1 MTVTSSQSWLHLR
14 SQGWLRLRQRRPDD
28 GSRQHGS
35 PQQNSPQPG
44 SLQPGSRQ
52 HDPAV
57 RPPRVVV
64 PATAALLCAAAIVAV
79 APTAGSSARL
89 LAAQDDPN
97 ALTDIFLE
105 RTLTPRVVASEIES
119 ALAGGDAGLAASFL
133 ALARDRGVAVAP
145 ELVARVEDANTTRA
159 QAVHAARS
167 YVRGVVTGAPDDLA
181 GFAGTLTRD
190 LSGWGDV
197 DDVVTETGHARS
209 GEPVN
214 EVVLGLAC
222 VGLATTVATVIT
234 VGGAAP
240 VRAGVSLVKAAERT
254 GRLAGPLL
262 RWVTGSLRAA
272 VDSEKLEVALGKV
285 SVTAP
290 VESASVLRDAVKEA
304 VNVERLAGVTTLMGD
319 LGRIRASAG
328 TRAALEG
335 LKLSETPEEVARV
348 AKLAERQGS
357 KTSAI
362 LKLAGR
368 SAIVLTAVALNL
380 MGWTFSGLWLIIA
393 FLLAIKRSVERA
405 TARVVRWRRRRRQAP
420 REACATTAATLAA

>member
-1 MTVTSSQSWLHLR
+1 MTVKSSPMESSR
-14 SQGWLRLRQRRPDD
+14 VKASAGWLRLRRRD
-28 GSRQHGS
+28 GSRHH
-35 PQQNSPQPG
+35 
-44 SLQPGSRQ
+44 GSRQ
-52 HDPAV
+52 HDAAA
-57 RPPRVVV
+57 RPPRLAV
-64 PATAALLCAAAIVAV
+64 PAAAALLCAAATVAV
-79 APTAGSSARL
+79 LPMAGSSARL

-97 ALTDIFLE
+97 ALTDMFLE
-105 RTLTPRVVASEIES
+105 RTLTPKVVATEIES
-119 ALAGGDAGLAASFL
+119 ALAGGDAELAASFL

-145 ELVARVEDANTTRA
+145 ELAARVEDANTTRA
-159 QAVHAARS
+159 QAVHAVRS
-167 YVRGVVTGAPDDLA
+167 YVRGVVTGAPDDFA

-197 DDVVTETGHARS
+197 DDVVTETRHATS
-209 GEPVN
+209 GQPVN

-222 VGLATTVATVIT
+222 VGLATTVATVVT

-262 RWVTGSLRAA
+262 RWVTRSLHAA
-272 VDSEKLEVALGKV
+272 VDSEKLEVALSKV
-285 SVTAP
+285 SVSAP
-290 VESASVLRDAVKEA
+290 AESAAVLRDAVKEA
-304 VNVERLAGVTTLMGD
+304 VNVERLEGVTTLMAD
-319 LGRIRASAG
+319 IGRIRAGAG

-368 SAIVLTAVALNL
+368 SAIVLTAAALQL
-380 MGWTFSGLWLIIA
+380 MGWVFSGLWLIIG
-393 FLLAIKRSVERA
+393 FLIAIKRTTERT
-405 TARVVRWRRRRRQAP
+405 TARAVRWRRRRRQAL
-420 REACATTAATLAA
+420 REALEATSAKVAAP